1 MVQHRRLGPQ
11 AASVNADESPLEQA
25 WSSFGG
31 DPLSPKHGWQKTRCV
46 LHDER
51 RASATV
57 NVDLG
62 KWSCFAGC
70 GRGDVYDLIG
80 AHEGLPEFLDQKAYA
95 EEHGWHVEDEALPEP
110 SLMNP
115 RPKSKKGKG
124 KQPWKP
130 SWL

>member
-1 MVQHRRLGPQ
+1 MAVRVAPE
-11 AASVNADESPLEQA
+11 AASVSEESALELA
-25 WSSFGG
+25 WLEFGG
-31 DPLSPKHGWQKTRCV
+31 DPLSPTHGWQKTRCV

-57 NVDLG
+57 NVEAG

-80 AHEGLPEFLDQKAYA
+80 LHEGLPDFPDQKRFA
-95 EEHGWHVEDEALPEP
+95 EERGWRPEGEAPPSP

-124 KQPWKP
+124 NAKWKP
-130 SWL
+130 SWV

>member
-1 MVQHRRLGPQ
+1 MDV
-11 AASVNADESPLEQA
+11 SPLEAA
-25 WSSFGG
+25 WIEFGG
-31 DPLSPKHGWQKTRCV
+31 DPLGPHHGWQKTRCV

-57 NVDLG
+57 HVDLQ

-70 GRGDVYDLIG
+70 GHGDVYDLIG
-80 AHEGLPEFLDQKAYA
+80 KHEGLPEFLDQKAYA
-95 EEHGWHVEDEALPEP
+95 EEHGWHVEDEAQPEP

-115 RPKSKKGKG
+115 RPRSKKSKG